1 MSTGLK
7 SSSTIAAFSTK
18 TKEWKK
24 MGNLKNAREGH
35 GVSIQRGEFI
45 VVGGKNSES
54 NGQKALS
61 TERCTVKGD
70 VIKCTE
76 IGPVL
81 TSYEDYPEM
90 MLVLHDYC
98 PK

>member
-7 SSSTIAAFSTK
+7 NSSTIAAFSTK
-18 TKEWKK
+18 TKAWKK
-24 MGNLKNAREGH
+24 IGNLKNAREGH
-35 GVSIQRGEFI
+35 GVFIQRGEFI
-45 VVGGKNSES
+45 IVGGKSY
-54 NGQKALS
+54 GQKALS
-61 TERCTVKGD
+61 TERCTLKGD
-70 VIKCTE
+70 VIKCKE